1 VLRNEHRMSLERRLF
16 AVIRRVRRGQLFRQE
31 GGRIGEH
38 GVQTFSF
45 KVPQFLRA
53 QPEAPSK

>member
-1 VLRNEHRMSLERRLF
+1 VLGNEHRMSLERRLF
-16 AVIRRVRRGQLFRQE
+16 AVIPRVRSGQPFRQE
-31 GGRIGEH
+31 GGRIGAH
-38 GVQTFSF
+38 GAQTFSF